1 MDVKKV
7 LAIVLILGLLFV
19 ATLAITSP
27 TVSAIARQSTGGGDT
42 IKYCSSEF
50 MDAEEFF
57 KCMT

>member
-19 ATLAITSP
+19 AALAIASP
-27 TVSAIARQSTGGGDT
+27 TVSAVARGVSGGGDT
-42 IKYCSSEF
+42 VKYCSSEF
-50 MDAEEFF
+50 MGVEEFF